1 MIIDGKERGWI
12 EKYALATGVISN
24 DVFGEAAVEDKAL
37 KTAMFADTVL
47 LRTMDCFI
55 NILAAGAAA
64 VRSNED
70 LSAAS
75 PITFTID
82 AQPDVPRTITFH
94 FDSHAQI
101 TAFSLTITGIDAR
114 GNVVSETR
122 TQASGFGDWETVNA
136 YATITSIIFTRTTG
150 TGAADTMDVGIGSK
164 LGLSNKL
171 LAASG
176 VYKVTKNKADYPAA
190 SYTAEE
196 TYHTVDVSTGAAIVA
211 DDNFVIQYKTPLS
224 LAS

>member
-1 MIIDGKERGWI
+1 MIIDGKECGWI
-12 EKYALATGVISN
+12 EKQALSTGAISN
-24 DVFGEAAVEDKAL
+24 DVYGEAAVETGAI
-37 KTAMFADTVL
+37 KTGMLNSSVL
-47 LRTMDCFI
+47 IRTMDVFL
-55 NILAAGAAA
+55 NILAAGAAV

-101 TAFSLTITGIDAR
+101 TAYSLTITGVNAR
-114 GNVVSETR
+114 GETVIETR
-122 TQASGFGDWETVNA
+122 TEADGFGDWETSNA
-136 YATITSIIFTRTTG
+136 FASITSIEFTRTTG
-150 TGAADTMDVGIGSK
+150 SGAGDTMDVGIGSK

-190 SYTAEE
+190 SYTAEAA
-196 TYHTVDVSTGAAIVA
+196 YHTVDVSTGGAIVA
-211 DDNFVIQYKTPLS
+211 DDNFVVQYKTPLS